1 MAEDAMA
8 AVSPVLLYLLMML
21 LQEVGNSLSILFEL
35 LYTFSNEILNV
46 CGAQSFWELQIH
58 QVGDQVVIHM
68 LQLPVL
74 LLCGLAGE
82 THNKVT

>member
-8 AVSPVLLYLLMML
+8 AVSQVLLYLLMLL
-21 LQEVGNSLSILFEL
+21 LQEVGNCLSILFEL
-35 LYTFSNEILNV
+35 LYTFSDEILNV
-46 CGAQSFWELQIH
+46 CGTQSFWEFQIH

-74 LLCGLAGE
+74 LLCSLAGK
-82 THNKVT
+82 THNMVT